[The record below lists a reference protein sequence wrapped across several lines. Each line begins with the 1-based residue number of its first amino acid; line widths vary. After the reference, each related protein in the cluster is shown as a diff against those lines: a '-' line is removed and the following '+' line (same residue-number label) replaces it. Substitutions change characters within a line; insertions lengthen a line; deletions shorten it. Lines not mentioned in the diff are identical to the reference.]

1 MSTAA
6 QIDRPIFTP
15 PVRWTIRVLA
25 WLAFGVAAYL
35 SWHVVNQTAVAGCG
49 VGAQTGCDIVLQSG
63 WSKWLGVPVAVPGLA
78 CYATLAA
85 LSVLLGVKNPDAG
98 RWINTAFLML
108 AVVAA
113 VSSLWFIGIQVF
125 AIGDYCRWCLIADA
139 CGIALGALSIWSVA
153 RWWHETRYQRT
164 SQTAASGIMALRTAM
179 PTASRTVPIIAAPRR
194 LPTPS
199 FAIAFG
205 GAGAIVALLVGGQ
218 ILRPAKS
225 FELNQVALN
234 ETISMDGADGGEST
248 DPAPSVDATTR
259 VAMRVPA
266 EPNVEESGG
275 LDNQETVTTN
285 REGDDPT
292 EPSSDQIE
300 DSATR
305 QRNADNEGADLS
317 ANRSNNTASTADAT
331 NEAPDAA
338 SPKKRE
344 RIVSFLGGKLK
355 LDVYKHPVIGDPEAP
370 HVMIEMLSYDCKHC
384 RKMHRTIKQ
393 AKSRYGNQVAIIV
406 MVVPLEMGCNKLVTS
421 SAGSHRGACSTA
433 RMALGVARL
442 RPTAFARFHDWLMA
456 DTEEPPALDR
466 IVARAYD
473 LADRQKLRELTQTDE
488 LKKQIAGYVDL
499 FASLGQQ
506 HKGKKQFGLP
516 VQILGDHV
524 MTGTVDKSSDVY
536 KAWEQHLGVKPR

>member
-6 QIDRPIFTP
+6 QIDRPIFTTP
-15 PVRWTIRVLA
+15 IRWTIRVLA

-35 SWHVVNQTAVAGCG
+35 AWSAVTQTPVAGCG
-49 VGAQTGCDIVLQSG
+49 VGAQTGCDVVLQSG

-85 LSVLLGVKNPDAG
+85 LSVLLGVKNPNVSS
-98 RWINTAFLML
+98 WINTALLML

-164 SQTAASGIMALRTAM
+164 SRTAASGIMALRTAM
-179 PTASRTVPIIAAPRR
+179 PTASRTAPIIAAPRK

-205 GAGAIVALLVGGQ
+205 GAGVVVALLVGGQ
-218 ILRPAKS
+218 ILFPAKS

-234 ETISMDGADGGEST
+234 ETISMNGADSGEST

-266 EPNVEESGG
+266 ESDSEGNGG
-275 LDNQETVTTN
+275 INDQKSVAAN
-285 REGDDPT
+285 REGENPAEQSSKSNKDPAAQQREADSGKADTTDDSP
-292 EPSSDQIE
+292 P
-300 DSATR
+300 
-305 QRNADNEGADLS
+305 
-317 ANRSNNTASTADAT
+317 
-331 NEAPDAA
+331 AA
-338 SPKKRE
+338 SSKKRE
-344 RIVSFLGGKLK
+344 RIVNFLGGKLK
-355 LDVYKHPVIGDPEAP
+355 LDVYKHPLIGDPEAP

-384 RKMHRTIKQ
+384 RNMHRTIKQ
-393 AKSRYGNQVAIIV
+393 AKARYGDQVAIIV
-406 MVVPLEMGCNKLVTS
+406 MVVPLEKGCNKLVTT

-456 DTEEPPALDR
+456 DKEKPPALDR

-499 FASLGQQ
+499 FASLGKQ

-536 KAWEQHLGVKPR
+536 KAWEEHLGVKPR